1 MQLTKSE
8 EDACGVGQMPKK
20 LLAKLRAKA
29 EKQVIKLEKHYELL
43 PLLLIKLLVVRSLL
57 KHPTLVAQLWLKLW

>member
-1 MQLTKSE
+1 
-8 EDACGVGQMPKK
+8 MPKK